1 MSTPRLLKKSLALM
15 GAIPPGVGLGLG
27 AGVGVGVG
35 IRVGVGEGVGL
46 GVGFGVGVG
55 VGIGVGVG
63 EGVGVGVG
71 FGVGVEVGIG
81 VGVGECR
88 LRAFIGPLITE
99 AWATGTRIDS
109 NARSTPVA
117 PKLRATEK
125 KEPLIRINLPPLLTA
140 KWSLLE
146 FQNPRHATRNRR
158 DAKARSEQVGCLM
171 CQKRHVELC
180 VPISAGVTYRV
191 RKCNV
196 LCLIR

>member
-1 MSTPRLLKKSLALM
+1 MSTPRLLKKSLALI

-35 IRVGVGEGVGL
+35 VGVRVGVGEALGVGVGVGVGLGEGLGVGVGVGVGVRVRVGVGEGVG
-46 GVGFGVGVG
+46 VR
-55 VGIGVGVG
+55 
-63 EGVGVGVG
+63 
-71 FGVGVEVGIG
+71 VGIG

-125 KEPLIRINLPPLLTA
+125 KEPLIRINLPPS
-140 KWSLLE
+140 SL
-146 FQNPRHATRNRR
+146 QNGPFSSFKTPDTPREIGGMQRR
-158 DAKARSEQVGCLM
+158 
-171 CQKRHVELC
+171 
-180 VPISAGVTYRV
+180 GVS
-191 RKCNV
+191 K
-196 LCLIR
+196 